1 MYESHKICFE
11 EKYMGTSFVYDMI
24 YFVLFFSNSCIFMA
38 RTFSGKPKSVIKPSA
53 S

>member
-24 YFVLFFSNSCIFMA
+24 YFVLFFSIVMIVEI
-38 RTFSGKPKSVIKPSA
+38 SGCEACKGFAVE
-53 S
+53 